1 MKTSQ
6 LITLAEAAEIALPL
20 LEERLSEDTKA
31 AIAAA
36 FLEVRKRLDERVL
49 YRANRPSRT
58 VRREA
63 IREQLA
69 LHHHRV
75 RLTRNG
81 EWHVQ
86 TTPGTAWLQ
95 FALSDND
102 AENLLDPPGPTRSFR
117 QACGCRH
124 KHSDAAGVVAACQ
137 LGQDQAQDEMWTGY
151 LSEE

>member
-6 LITLAEAAEIALPL
+6 LITLAEAAEIALPQL
-20 LEERLSEDTKA
+20 DERLIEDTKA

-36 FLEVRKRLDERVL
+36 FLEARKRFDEREL
-49 YRANRPSRT
+49 YPASRPSRT

-63 IREQLA
+63 IRTELS
-69 LHHHRV
+69 LHHHKV

-81 EWHVQ
+81 EWRVQ
-86 TTPGTAWLQ
+86 TAPGTAWLL

-102 AENLLDPPGPTRSFR
+102 AENLLDPPESTSTFR

-124 KHSDAAGVVAACQ
+124 KHSDAAGVIAACQ
-137 LGQDQAQDEMWTGY
+137 LGQEQGRDETWTGY
-151 LSEE
+151 

>member
-6 LITLAEAAEIALPL
+6 LITLAEAAEIALPHL
-20 LEERLSEDTKA
+20 QGKSIEHTKA

-36 FLEVRKRLDERVL
+36 FLEARKRLDGREL
-49 YRANRPSRT
+49 YRVNRPSRT

-63 IREQLA
+63 IRQDLA
-69 LHHHRV
+69 LHHHKV

-86 TTPGTAWLQ
+86 TAPGAAWML

-102 AENLLDPPGPTRSFR
+102 AENLLDPPESISPLK
-117 QACGCRH
+117 QACGCKH

-137 LGQDQAQDEMWTGY
+137 LGQAQGQDETWTGY
-151 LSEE
+151 

>member
-6 LITLAEAAEIALPL
+6 LIILAEAAEIALPHL
-20 LEERLSEDTKA
+20 QEKSIEDTRA
-31 AIAAA
+31 AIKAA
-36 FLEVRKRLDERVL
+36 FLEARKRFDGREL
-49 YRANRPSRT
+49 YRVTRPSRT

-69 LHHHRV
+69 LHHHKV

-86 TTPGTAWLQ
+86 TAPGTAWLL

-102 AENLLDPPGPTRSFR
+102 AENLLDPPESTWRLK
-117 QACGCRH
+117 QACGCKH

-137 LGQDQAQDEMWTGY
+137 LGQAQGQDETWTGY
-151 LSEE
+151 

>member
-6 LITLAEAAEIALPL
+6 LITLAEAAEIALPHL
-20 LEERLSEDTKA
+20 QEGSIEDTKA

-36 FLEVRKRLDERVL
+36 FLEARKRFNGREL
-49 YRANRPSRT
+49 YRASRPSRT

-63 IREQLA
+63 IRTELS
-69 LHHHRV
+69 LHHHKV

-86 TTPGTAWLQ
+86 TAPGAAWLL

-102 AENLLDPPGPTRSFR
+102 AENLIDPPESTRSLS
-117 QACGCRH
+117 QACGCSH
-124 KHSDAAGVVAACQ
+124 KHSDAVGVVAACQ
-137 LGQDQAQDEMWTGY
+137 LGQAQGQDETWTGY
-151 LSEE
+151 